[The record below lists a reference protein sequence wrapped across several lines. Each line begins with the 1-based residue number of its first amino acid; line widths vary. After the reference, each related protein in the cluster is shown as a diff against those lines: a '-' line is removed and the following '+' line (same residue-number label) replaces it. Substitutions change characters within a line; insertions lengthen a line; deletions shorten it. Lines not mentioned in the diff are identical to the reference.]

1 MTSKRQILQSN
12 SFGSLPSFHMLSLVT
27 LHCARGQNLLL
38 QTGSLPSNK
47 PTGVSRGR
55 LKGPHIWRALRK
67 RRSVCSSVCFPSE
80 LSHVIKY
87 HGAAECFS
95 QRIVTCRC
103 RQRRGWKVLQVT
115 AVTILWSVTV
125 EDQQVLVWHKYSTI
139 ERAAVSKFS
148 KKGWWESQT

>member
-27 LHCARGQNLLL
+27 LHCGRGQNLLL

-55 LKGPHIWRALRK
+55 FKGPHIWRGEGIEKEA
-67 RRSVCSSVCFPSE
+67 CSGVCFPSE

-115 AVTILWSVTV
+115 AVTILWSVTL

-139 ERAAVSKFS
+139 ESAAVSKFS
-148 KKGWWESQT
+148 KQADEPAQL